1 MRRLSL
7 KSFYEKKYS
16 ITEENLNPMKIKA
29 LSYFPPPPL
38 KLLDVGCGTGVL
50 SQLLIEKGYDVIG
63 IDISEN
69 AINKCKSKGL
79 NAYQQNLSEK
89 LLFRDEEFDCILMSE
104 VIEHIADTFFVL
116 HELNRV
122 LKTGG
127 VFILTTPNSAFIT
140 RRFRYLIGKTS
151 TETQNFSH
159 LRFFNKKL
167 LTRIVEE
174 ANYKILGFKG
184 FLFNPLNL
192 SEGFVLNNL
201 VNLLSENFIVIM
213 KKY

>member
-1 MRRLSL
+1 LSL
-7 KSFYEKKYS
+7 KSFYENKYS
-16 ITEENLNPMKIKA
+16 IKDENINPMKIKA

-50 SQLLIEKGYDVIG
+50 SRLLVERGYDVTG

-69 AINKCKSKGL
+69 AITRCISKGL
-79 NAYQQNLSEK
+79 NAFQQDLSER
-89 LLFRDEEFDCILMSE
+89 LLFRDEEFDGILMSE

-116 HELNRV
+116 HGLNRV

-140 RRFRYLIGKTS
+140 RRLRYLIGKTS

-167 LTRIVEE
+167 LTRILEE

-184 FLFNPLNL
+184 FFFNPLNL

-201 VNLLSENFIVIM
+201 VNLLSENFIVVM
-213 KKY
+213 KKP

>member
-1 MRRLSL
+1 MSL
-7 KSFYEKKYS
+7 KSFYENKYS
-16 ITEENLNPMKIKA
+16 IKEENLNPMKIKA
-29 LSYFPPPPL
+29 LSYFPPPPF

-50 SQLLIEKGYDVIG
+50 SQLLVEKGYDVIG

-79 NAYQQNLSEK
+79 NAYQQDLSAK
-89 LLFRDEEFDCILMSE
+89 LIFRDEEFDGILMSE

-140 RRFRYLIGKTS
+140 RRLRYLIGKTS

-167 LTRIVEE
+167 LTRIVKE
-174 ANYKILGFKG
+174 ANYKVLGFKG

-201 VNLLSENFIVIM
+201 VNLVSENFIVIM
-213 KKY
+213 KKI

>member
-16 ITEENLNPMKIKA
+16 IKEENLNPMKIKA

-50 SQLLIEKGYDVIG
+50 SRLLVEKGYDVIG

-69 AINKCKSKGL
+69 AINKCKNKGL
-79 NAYQQNLSEK
+79 NAYQQDLSEK
-89 LLFRDEEFDCILMSE
+89 LLFRDEEFDGILMSE

-140 RRFRYLIGKTS
+140 RRLRYLIGKTS

-167 LTRIVEE
+167 LTRIVKE
-174 ANYKILGFKG
+174 ANYKVIGFKG

-192 SEGFVLNNL
+192 REGFVLNNL
-201 VNLLSENFIVIM
+201 VKLLSENFIVIM
-213 KKY
+213 KKI